1 MADGRKRHKRQQHKD
16 SDILDFRTFC
26 RVSFRFLGAELKQ
39 TTDETLFLELERR
52 GYDPSSIH
60 TYTEND
66 DETTENA
73 EIGKIG

>member
-26 RVSFRFLGAELKQ
+26 RFVFLGAELRQ

-52 GYDPSSIH
+52 GYDPFIIH

-66 DETTENA
+66 DETTEHA